1 VDEGDM
7 LGLMMCMEKV
17 KSMKVINTEINDL
30 YILEPKVF
38 GDDRGYFF
46 ESYNK
51 MTLDKSLGKE
61 YNFVQDNESK
71 SSYGV
76 IRGLHYQL
84 APFSQT
90 KIVRVLQGKVY
101 DVAVDL
107 RKDSPSFLDWVGVE
121 LSAENKRQLLIPKGF
136 AHGFSVLSETAIFAY
151 KCDEYY
157 HPEAEAGIVYNDP
170 SLDID
175 WKIKDEDI
183 IVSQKDML
191 LTKLEEAKIN
201 F

>member
-1 VDEGDM
+1 
-7 LGLMMCMEKV
+7 
-17 KSMKVINTEINDL
+17 MKLIDTKIDDL
-30 YILEPKVF
+30 FILEPKVF
-38 GDDRGYFF
+38 RDDRGYFL

-51 MTLDKSLGKE
+51 ITLDTLLGKE
-61 YNFVQDNESK
+61 YTFVQDNESK

-107 RKDSPSFLDWVGVE
+107 RTNSPTFLDWVGVE
-121 LSAENKRQLLIPKGF
+121 LSAENKKQFLIPKGF
-136 AHGFSVLSETAIFAY
+136 AHGFSVLSETVIFEY

-157 HPEAEAGIVYNDP
+157 HPEAEAGIIYNDP
-170 SLDID
+170 SLNID
-175 WKIKDEDI
+175 WKVKAADIKI
-183 IVSQKDML
+183 SPKDL
-191 LTKLEEAKIN
+191 LLPKLEEAKMN